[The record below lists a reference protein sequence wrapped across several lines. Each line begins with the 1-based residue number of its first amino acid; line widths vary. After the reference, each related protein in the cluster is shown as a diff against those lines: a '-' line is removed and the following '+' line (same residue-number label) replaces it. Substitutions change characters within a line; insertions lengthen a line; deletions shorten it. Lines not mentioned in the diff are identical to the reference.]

1 MIREPGRGKE
11 AQDIG
16 AAWSPGGEERK
27 EGKGFGCPVPE
38 GLGAGG
44 RPGVRQS
51 GRPAHSP
58 HPVSASLPVRSRS
71 HLWRALPL

>member
-27 EGKGFGCPVPE
+27 EGEGFGCPVPE
-38 GLGAGG
+38 GLGAGAG
-44 RPGVRQS
+44 LG
-51 GRPAHSP
+51 
-58 HPVSASLPVRSRS
+58 
-71 HLWRALPL
+71 